1 VNDYAII
8 TNRKRALI
16 ALAHSVVFL
25 LIAVRALATATVVS
39 AIWLRGSSVQS
50 VVTLVI
56 YLVVSCILIQLVRV
70 SRCFRERLY
79 FGFCASSATLGLLR
93 NVVGDP
99 NLPAGPYLKVLMLLC
114 AVTTGTVILRARAR
128 AGLVATSES

>member
-25 LIAVRALATATVVS
+25 LLAARGVATATTVS
-39 AIWLRGSSVQS
+39 AIWLTASLIRPAVM
-50 VVTLVI
+50 LFI
-56 YLVVSCILIQLVRV
+56 YLVVSSVLIQLVRV
-70 SRCFRERLY
+70 SRCSREKLY

-93 NVVGDP
+93 TVVGDP
-99 NLPAGPYLKVLMLLC
+99 NLPAGQYLRVVMLLC
-114 AVTTGTVILRARAR
+114 AVATGTVILRIHSRET
-128 AGLVATSES
+128 LVAESEP

>member
-25 LIAVRALATATVVS
+25 LIAMRGVATATTVS
-39 AIWLRGSSVQS
+39 AIWLKASPIASAVM
-50 VVTLVI
+50 LLI
-56 YLVVSCILIQLVRV
+56 YLVVSSVLIQLVRV
-70 SRCFRERLY
+70 SRCSREKLY

-93 NVVGDP
+93 TVVGDP
-99 NLPAGPYLKVLMLLC
+99 NLPAGQYLRVLMLLC
-114 AVTTGTVILRARAR
+114 AVATGTVILRIHSRVSFAAE
-128 AGLVATSES
+128 GEP

>member
-25 LIAVRALATATVVS
+25 LIAARGVATATTVS
-39 AIWLRGSSVQS
+39 AIWLKASLIPSAVM
-50 VVTLVI
+50 LFI
-56 YLVVSCILIQLVRV
+56 YLVVSSVLIQLVRV
-70 SRCFRERLY
+70 ARCSREKLY

-93 NVVGDP
+93 TVVGDP
-99 NLPAGPYLKVLMLLC
+99 NLPAGQYLRVVMLLC
-114 AVTTGTVILRARAR
+114 AVATGTVILRVHSRASF
-128 AGLVATSES
+128 AESEP